1 MLFTPFPHAV
11 ITGPDNLFALPEVEA
26 LLREELARLPALAA
40 RQPGGRALLLQ
51 AGPANRAL
59 PVDLRHLGVTRVH
72 VDRAVIAGDV
82 ICATDAFPWE
92 DEAFQFVVVQHAGD
106 ALAHPDAFVDEL
118 ARVLAAGG
126 SLVWFGFNPLSPWS
140 LWLHWQ
146 ARQGRPLPRAVQ
158 ADSVRRRLLHERLTP
173 GAVEAIGPC
182 WPDRNGQARRSPLLA
197 PLRGA
202 WMLVASKQRAVL
214 TPLHRPALRRVTPQP
229 SLAVPSR
236 RVRA

>member
-1 MLFTPFPHAV
+1 M

-51 AGPANRAL
+51 AGVANRAL

-82 ICATDAFPWE
+82 VCAADALPWE

-106 ALAHPDAFVDEL
+106 ALAHPDAFIDEL

-126 SLVWFGFNPLSPWS
+126 SLVWFGFNPLSPWN
-140 LWLHWQ
+140 LWMHWQ
-146 ARQGRPLPRAVQ
+146 ARQGRPLPRPVQ
-158 ADSVRRRLLHERLTP
+158 TDYVRRRLLHEHLTP
-173 GAVEAIGPC
+173 GAVESIGPC
-182 WPDRNGQARRSPLLA
+182 WPDRGGKAQRSSLLA

-202 WMLVASKQRAVL
+202 WMLVALKQRAVL
-214 TPLHRPALRRVTPQP
+214 TPLHRRPLRRVTPQP

>member
-1 MLFTPFPHAV
+1 M
-11 ITGPDNLFALPEVEA
+11 ITGPDNLFALPEVEV

-40 RQPGGRALLLQ
+40 QQTGGRALLLQ
-51 AGPANRAL
+51 AAAASRAL

-72 VDRAVIAGDV
+72 VESAAFAGDV
-82 ICATDAFPWE
+82 ISATDALPWE

-126 SLVWFGFNPLSPWS
+126 SLVWFGFNPLSPWN

-146 ARQGRPLPRAVQ
+146 ARQGLPMPRAVQ

-173 GAVEAIGPC
+173 GAAEAIGPC
-182 WPDRNGQARRSPLLA
+182 WPGRDLQARRSSLLA

-214 TPLHRPALRRVTPQP
+214 TPLHRRPLRRVTPQP

>member
-1 MLFTPFPHAV
+1 V

-40 RQPGGRALLLQ
+40 RQPGARALLLQ
-51 AGPANRAL
+51 AGTANRAL

-72 VDRAVIAGDV
+72 VDRAAIAGDV
-82 ICATDAFPWE
+82 VCAPDALPWE

-158 ADSVRRRLLHERLTP
+158 SDSVRRRLLRERLTP

-182 WPDRNGQARRSPLLA
+182 WPDRNGHARRSPLLA

-214 TPLHRPALRRVTPQP
+214 TPLHRRSLHRVTPQP